1 MAPFLILAKLGISL
15 VPYQSKFKVLSKLNR
30 RGVSGGRPWN
40 RTRRASPRGSY
51 SPLPHLAACRPNL
64 IFGHEPSVYK
74 SSNEKSI
81 PRQRIYGNYL
91 SVYIPA

>member
-1 MAPFLILAKLGISL
+1 
-15 VPYQSKFKVLSKLNR
+15 
-30 RGVSGGRPWN
+30 
-40 RTRRASPRGSY
+40 
-51 SPLPHLAACRPNL
+51 
-64 IFGHEPSVYK
+64 VYK